1 MSSPVQTPAPQ
12 AARVSSRVSHHG
24 DTRNDEYAWLRDDNW
39 QAVMKQPDALDGD
52 IRAHLEAENAYTTAI
67 MQPTQELQGT
77 LFQEMRGR
85 IEEEDASVP
94 VTIGNLSW
102 ATRYRKD
109 GEHVLVCWGPPDTR
123 VEDMQV
129 AIDGNIEA
137 AGCDYFKLA
146 GRAPAPDGSMLAW
159 SYDDK
164 GSEYFTIRI
173 RVLADG
179 KDTDTQLLDTTGTG
193 CWSADGNFLF
203 YVAVDEN
210 HRPGKVMR
218 HRLGTTQSEDICVYT
233 EPDPGFFVSLDDT
246 RSGRFIVISA
256 HDHETSECWLI
267 PAHTPETAPICVAP
281 RTTGIE
287 YELDDDAAQD
297 RLMLVTNWSPDGQ
310 AEDFLVA
317 HAPVPSADTD
327 HSSWQVIRPH
337 TPGCLVLDAVPFSNH
352 IVYLL
357 RENALP
363 RIIIETKAT
372 GAIAAIEF
380 GEEAYD
386 LALGA
391 MGQYDTNTLR
401 FTYASMTTPMQTTDY
416 DMNTRARI
424 LRKSQNVPSGHDP
437 ADYVTRRI
445 TATSHDGAEVPVSVV
460 YHRDTPLDGSAPVL
474 LYGYG
479 AYGITIPAS
488 FSVTRLS
495 LVERGFIYAI
505 AHIRGGKARGHNWF
519 MQGRGAKKT
528 NSFEDF
534 AAAARA
540 LIARSWTKPGNITI
554 HGGSAGGLLVGATV
568 NLAPE
573 LFRAAVAEVPFVDV
587 LTTML
592 DDTLPLTPPEWPEW
606 GNPIESATDYATIK
620 AYAPYENIHATDY
633 PHILAT
639 GGLTDPRVTYWE
651 PAKWIARLRARRTDA
666 GLSLLRTEMTA
677 GHGGK
682 AGRFNQLHEVAF
694 VYAFVIFVHTVL
706 REKQQ

>member
-1 MSSPVQTPAPQ
+1 
-12 AARVSSRVSHHG
+12 
-24 DTRNDEYAWLRDDNW
+24 
-39 QAVMKQPDALDGD
+39 MKDPDALAGN
-52 IRAHLEAENAYTTAI
+52 IRAHLEAENAYTETI
-67 MQPTQELQGT
+67 MQPTQELKDT
-77 LFQEMRGR
+77 LFEEMRGR
-85 IEEEDASVP
+85 IEEDDASVP
-94 VTIGNLSW
+94 VTIGKQGW

-109 GEHVLVCWGPPDTR
+109 GEHVSVCWGQPDTR
-123 VEDMQV
+123 VENMQV
-129 AIDGNIEA
+129 ALDGNIEA
-137 AGCDYFKLA
+137 AGRDYFKLA
-146 GRAPAPDGSMLAW
+146 AYTPSPDGSMLAW

-164 GSEYFTIRI
+164 GSEYFTIRV
-173 RVLADG
+173 RLLADG
-179 KDTDTQLLDTTGTG
+179 KDGDTQLLDTTGTG
-193 CWSADGNFLF
+193 RWSADNKFLF

-210 HRPGKVMR
+210 HRPDKVMR
-218 HRLGTTQSEDICVYT
+218 HRLGTQQSEDVCVYT
-233 EPDPGFFVSLDDT
+233 ESDSGFFVSLDDT

-267 PAHTPETAPICVAP
+267 PTHAPESAPICVAP
-281 RTTGIE
+281 RATGIE
-287 YELDDDAAQD
+287 YELDDDAARD
-297 RLMLVTNWSPDGQ
+297 RLVLVTNWAPDGQ

-317 HAPVPSADTD
+317 QAPVPTKHADR
-327 HSSWQVIRPH
+327 SSWQVIRPH
-337 TPGCLVLDAVPFSNH
+337 VPGCLVLDAVPFSGH
-352 IVYLL
+352 MVYLL

-363 RIIIETKAT
+363 RILVETQAT
-372 GAIAAIEF
+372 GETAAIEF
-380 GEEAYD
+380 DEEAYD

-391 MGQYDTNTLR
+391 MGEYDTTRLR
-401 FTYASMTTPMQTTDY
+401 FTYASMTTPMQTTDF
-416 DMNTRARI
+416 DMGTGMRN

-437 ADYVTRRI
+437 AEYVTRRI
-445 TATSHDGAEVPVSVV
+445 VATSHDGAEVPVSIV

-479 AYGITIPAS
+479 AYGITIPAG

-495 LVERGFIYAI
+495 LVTRGFIYAI
-505 AHIRGGKARGHNWF
+505 AHIRGGKARGHSWF
-519 MQGRGAKKT
+519 MQGRGTKKT

-534 AAAARA
+534 AASART
-540 LIARSWTKPGNITI
+540 LIERGWTKRGNITI

-568 NLAPE
+568 NLAPD

-620 AYAPYENIHATDY
+620 AYSPYENIREIDY

-651 PAKWIARLRARRTDA
+651 PAKWIARLRARRTDE

-682 AGRFNQLHEVAF
+682 AGRFNQLQEVAF

-706 REKQQ
+706 REKEE

>member
-1 MSSPVQTPAPQ
+1 MPRA
-12 AARVSSRVSHHG
+12 VSYHG
-24 DTRNDEYAWLRDDNW
+24 DTREDEYAWLRDDNW
-39 QAVMKQPDALDGD
+39 QAVMKDPDALAGD
-52 IRAHLEAENAYTTAI
+52 IRAHLEAENVYTDTI
-67 MQPTQELQGT
+67 MQPTQELQDT
-77 LFQEMRGR
+77 LFEEMRGR
-85 IEEEDASVP
+85 IEEDDASVP
-94 VTIGNLSW
+94 VTIGKQGW

-109 GEHVLVCWGPPDTR
+109 GEHVLVCWGQPDTH

-129 AIDGNIEA
+129 ALDGNIEA
-137 AGCDYFKLA
+137 AGRDYFKLA
-146 GRAPAPDGSMLAW
+146 AYTPSPDGSMLAW

-164 GSEYFTIRI
+164 GSEYFTIRV
-173 RVLADG
+173 RLLADG
-179 KDTDTQLLDTTGTG
+179 KDGDTQLLDTTGTG
-193 CWSADGNFLF
+193 RWSADNKFLF

-210 HRPGKVMR
+210 HRPDKVMR
-218 HRLGTTQSEDICVYT
+218 HRLGTQQSEDVCVYT
-233 EPDPGFFVSLDDT
+233 ESDSGFFVSLDDT

-267 PAHTPETAPICVAP
+267 PTHAPETAPICVAP
-281 RTTGIE
+281 RATGIE
-287 YELDDDAAQD
+287 YELDDDAARD
-297 RLMLVTNWSPDGQ
+297 RLVLVTNWAPDGQ

-317 HAPVPSADTD
+317 QAPVPTKHADR
-327 HSSWQVIRPH
+327 SSWQVIRPH
-337 TPGCLVLDAVPFSNH
+337 VPGCLVLDAVPFSGH
-352 IVYLL
+352 MVYLL

-363 RIIIETKAT
+363 RILVETQAT
-372 GAIAAIEF
+372 GETAAIEF
-380 GEEAYD
+380 DEEAYD

-391 MGQYDTNTLR
+391 MGEYDTARLR

-416 DMNTRARI
+416 DMGTGMRN

-437 ADYVTRRI
+437 TEYVTRRI
-445 TATSHDGAEVPVSVV
+445 TATSHDGAEVPVSIV

-479 AYGITIPAS
+479 AYGITIPAG

-495 LVERGFIYAI
+495 LVTRGFIYAI
-505 AHIRGGKARGHNWF
+505 AHIRGGKALGHNWF

-540 LIARSWTKPGNITI
+540 LIARGWTTPGNITI

-592 DDTLPLTPPEWPEW
+592 DETLPLTPPEWPEW

-620 AYAPYENIHATDY
+620 AYAPYENIREIDY

-651 PAKWIARLRARRTDA
+651 PAKWVARLRAQRTDD
-666 GLSLLRTEMTA
+666 GLTLLRTEMTA

-706 REKQQ
+706 KEK